1 MTGPHVVV
9 VRVRDHAVGPDGRA
23 ATEAALA
30 AQTYP
35 DWTRIDGP
43 AAPAGAGLLALP
55 ADPAYPDDADDVL
68 VVTLPDGAVPV
79 PDALARIAE
88 AVAPTGARLVTWDLD
103 TDAGTPVLR
112 FGWSPEV
119 LLSADY
125 TQGCFALRLADYRA
139 AAVAAASHDSD
150 DGSHGSHGDNASHG
164 DSSDGVPLTT
174 WSLLLHLPV
183 DLAPTVHLSLPLTS
197 TPAQSPATAL
207 ASVEDADAARVV
219 DAGLRW
225 RGVPARCERAAG
237 VTRLRWEPREWPSVT
252 IVVPTR
258 HNEPLLGP
266 LLESLRST
274 QGPAFGVLVVDNGG
288 RTPEHEAW
296 YDRDHG
302 FGLRV
307 IWWEETPFHYGR
319 VNNAAVRDCDSDV
332 VVLLND
338 DTRVRDGQWLAELVG
353 LATMPGVGCAGMTL
367 LDGDGKLQHAGVWL
381 GIGGFAGHLF
391 GGLQPGEPTLLGPTS
406 WYRNTLAVTAA
417 CLAIR
422 REAYLEV
429 GGLDELMVLCGS
441 DVTLGLDQVAL
452 GRRNVCSPLAGVV
465 HLESVTRSS
474 APLGDQLVS
483 LMRYQPWHDGGDP
496 YGNRRLS
503 LGSTRPR
510 LRRRG
515 EPDPVDAA
523 RARLGV
529 AL

>member
-1 MTGPHVVV
+1 VTRPHLVV
-9 VRVRDHAVGPDGRA
+9 VRVRDHTIGADGRA
-23 ATEAALA
+23 VTEAALA

-35 DWTRIDGP
+35 DWTRVEGP
-43 AAPAGAGLLALP
+43 ADPAGVGLLALP
-55 ADPAYPDDADDVL
+55 SAPAHPDGTADVL

-88 AVAPTGARLVTWDLD
+88 ASASTGARLVTWDLD
-103 TDAGTPVLR
+103 TDADAPVLR

-125 TQGCFALRLADYRA
+125 TQGCFALRLTDYLAAA
-139 AAVAAASHDSD
+139 AAVGTD
-150 DGSHGSHGDNASHG
+150 DGSDSGS
-164 DSSDGVPLTT
+164 DSGSVPVTT

-183 DLAPTVHLSLPLTS
+183 DLAPTVHLSQPLTR
-197 TPAQSPATAL
+197 TPVPAP
-207 ASVEDADAARVV
+207 VDDADAARVV
-219 DAGLRW
+219 DAGLRS
-225 RGVPARCERAAG
+225 RGVPARCERSAG
-237 VTRLRWEPREWPSVT
+237 VTRLRWEPRRWPSVT
-252 IVVPTR
+252 IIVPTR
-258 HNEPLLGP
+258 HNEPMLGP
-266 LLESLRST
+266 LLESLRGT
-274 QGPAFGVLVVDNGG
+274 AGPAFDVIVVDNGG

-319 VNNAAVRDCDSDV
+319 VNNAAVRDCESDV

-338 DTRVRDGQWLAELVG
+338 DTRVRDAEWLAELVG
-353 LATMPGVGCAGMTL
+353 LATMPGVGCAGMAL

-422 REAYLEV
+422 REAFLEA

-452 GRRNVCSPLAGVV
+452 GRRNVCSSLPGVV

-474 APLGDQLVS
+474 APLSDQLVS

-510 LRRRG
+510 LRGRSET
-515 EPDPVDAA
+515 EPVAA
-523 RARLGV
+523 TRARLGV
-529 AL
+529 IL